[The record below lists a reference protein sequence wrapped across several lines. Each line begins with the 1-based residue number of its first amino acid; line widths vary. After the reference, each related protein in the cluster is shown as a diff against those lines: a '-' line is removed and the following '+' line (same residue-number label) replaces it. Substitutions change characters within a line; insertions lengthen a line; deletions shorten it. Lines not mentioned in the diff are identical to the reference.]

1 MQAGQCWQC
10 ESPAENNLFCKFCN
24 SLQRPLTDY
33 YAFFGLEHKLN
44 IDNEDLQRR
53 FYQLSKLLH
62 PDRYTRRAQRERDY
76 SLEAT
81 AILNDGY
88 RVLRDP
94 VKRAEYILAEQGF
107 EVGEQRAKDVP
118 PELLEEVFE
127 LNMALEELVSGASSV
142 RPQLEEARSR
152 FRAMRR
158 EADERLGDLYKLWDA
173 SGERDS
179 LVAVRGELNR
189 RKYIENLIT
198 EVEKALSA

>member
-1 MQAGQCWQC
+1 MQAGRCWQC
-10 ESPAENNLFCKFCN
+10 EKPAENNLFCKFCN

-33 YAFFGLEHKLN
+33 YTFFGLEHKLN
-44 IDNEDLQRR
+44 LDNADLQRR

-62 PDRYTRRAQRERDY
+62 PDHYTRRAQRERDY

-88 RVLRDP
+88 RILRDP

-107 EVGEQRAKDVP
+107 EGGEQRTKDVP

-127 LNMALEELVSGASSV
+127 LNMALEELVSGDASV
-142 RPQLEEARSR
+142 RPQLEEARGR
-152 FRAMRR
+152 FRRMQR
-158 EADERLGDLYKLWDA
+158 EVDDRLGALYTQWD
-173 SGERDS
+173 ETKQRES
-179 LVAVRGELNR
+179 LEEVRGELNR

-198 EVEKALSA
+198 EVEKALAA